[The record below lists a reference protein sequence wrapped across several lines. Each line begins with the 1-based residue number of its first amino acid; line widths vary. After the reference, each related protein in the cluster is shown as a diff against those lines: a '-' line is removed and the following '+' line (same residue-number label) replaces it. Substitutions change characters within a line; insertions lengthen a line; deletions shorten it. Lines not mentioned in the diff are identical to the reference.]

1 MEAIE
6 RSRTELERQGVP
18 AIILSSEAGLP
29 LKGEIAFTLPGDALR
44 STAPYTRFSRKLIL
58 GVNSAEISALATR
71 VHKED
76 AFLASSCRHAEK
88 TSPRRKTVENTGS
101 TPTAQR
107 GGAAEHGSTRPF
119 ALLGRRFR

>member
-6 RSRTELERQGVP
+6 HSRTELERQGVP
-18 AIILSSEAGLP
+18 AIILSSEASLP
-29 LKGEIAFTLPGDALR
+29 LKGETAFTLPGDALR

-76 AFLASSCRHAEK
+76 AFLPSSCRA
-88 TSPRRKTVENTGS
+88 RRENIS
-101 TPTAQR
+101 AKKD
-107 GGAAEHGSTRPF
+107 S
-119 ALLGRRFR
+119 